1 MAFVSR
7 SERKIE
13 LNQGEINEL
22 GPGQYISPE
31 YVTPIEPAKVPFN
44 TYTYRTTEILKK
56 DVPGPGSYHY
66 DDRYEKIAKMLNY
79 NRGREKVE
87 PLYKYLENN
96 FNKLGPYSLLLDTD
110 GKKAAFGS
118 KEKRFK
124 IDKTVTEVPGPG
136 FYSKNVNLN
145 GSPKPRSKST
155 EKEKENYVR
164 AQKSSPVKKTGSP
177 RRVVTIPAKM
187 QAFGYEMNEKGE
199 LVMNQD
205 PDKNIRYQGVKH
217 DTVGPGSY
225 NVVKSRDWVKN
236 SMDWSRSKNQTVS
249 KSNIST
255 LAHSTD
261 LQDNLLDLNTI
272 SSNVKKSVDS
282 IKLKHGRERI
292 FKQITEN
299 RKKLLNFQ
307 NNVNEPDALV
317 EKFLFSEM
325 PGPGYYFKED
335 YSKAMQRK
343 PEKFQIFGSS
353 SPRFQG
359 PSLAEMEANEI
370 GPGYYN
376 KDNSKYDRMKMDQI
390 KKSVALKYISK
401 NSGSAEKN
409 RIEKEEMMN
418 KLGPGRYEP
427 KLLPKKAVTTVGNF
441 GSLQKRFKNDDS
453 EKEELPG
460 PGSYVNFDKWGSNTE
475 KESKNEIVRKYF
487 TRRQEKS
494 KEPIE
499 IDKFEVPAV
508 GTYEPDK
515 LFTMAHGVSQKSN
528 AYQSVIAPFSSMQ
541 KRFDNNSN
549 KSSENIGPGMY
560 YKEKKPAPV
569 QVFPPFKSGA
579 EKSNHSSQQSPSKPG
594 PGDYN
599 QNSYFDWNKKS
610 FNILYI

>member
-13 LNQGEINEL
+13 LNQGEINQL
-22 GPGQYISPE
+22 GPGQYMSQE
-31 YVTPIEPAKVPFN
+31 FVTAIEPAKVPFN

-66 DDRYEKIAKMLNY
+66 DDRYEKIAKMLNH
-79 NRGREKVE
+79 NRGRETVE

-96 FNKLGPYSLLLDTD
+96 FNKMGPYSILLDTD

-124 IDKTVTEVPGPG
+124 IGKTVTDVPGPG
-136 FYSKNVNLN
+136 FYTKNINLN

-155 EKEKENYVR
+155 EKEKENYYK
-164 AQKSSPVKKTGSP
+164 AQKASIVKQTGSP

-187 QAFGYEMNEKGE
+187 QSFGYEMNEKGE

-225 NVVKSRDWVKN
+225 NVVKSKDWVKN
-236 SMDWSRSKNQTVS
+236 SIDWSKYKNQTVS
-249 KSNIST
+249 RSNIST

-261 LQDNLLDLNTI
+261 LQDTLLDLNSI
-272 SSNVKKSVDS
+272 STNVKKSVES
-282 IKLKHGRERI
+282 IKLKNGRERI

-307 NNVNEPDALV
+307 NPETEADALV
-317 EKFLFSEM
+317 EKFLFNEM
-325 PGPGYYFKED
+325 PGPGYYFKEEV
-335 YSKAMQRK
+335 SKAMMNK
-343 PEKFQIFGSS
+343 PERFQIFGSS
-353 SPRFQG
+353 SPRFHL
-359 PSLAEMEANEI
+359 PSLAEIDANEI
-370 GPGYYN
+370 GPGYYH
-376 KDNSKYDRMKMDQI
+376 KDNSKFEKIKVDRI
-390 KKSVALKYISK
+390 KKGVTLKYISK

-409 RIEKEEMMN
+409 RMEKEEIIN
-418 KLGPGRYEP
+418 KLGPGRYEQ
-427 KLLPKKAVTTVGNF
+427 KIISKKAVTSVGNF

-453 EKEELPG
+453 EKEEMPG
-460 PGSYVNFDKWGSNTE
+460 PGSYVNFEKWGSNYE
-475 KESKNEIVRKYF
+475 KESKNEIVRKYY
-487 TRRQEKS
+487 TRRQERS
-494 KEPIE
+494 KELVEIE
-499 IDKFEVPAV
+499 KFEVPAV
-508 GTYEPDK
+508 GTYEPEK
-515 LFTMAHGVSQKSN
+515 IFTMAHGVSQKSN

-541 KRFDNNSN
+541 KRFDTNLN
-549 KSSENIGPGMY
+549 KSVENIGPGMY
-560 YKEKKPAPV
+560 YKEKKPA
-569 QVFPPFKSGA
+569 QMQIFPPFKSGA
-579 EKSNHSSQQSPSKPG
+579 DRSNHSSLQSPAKPG
-594 PGDYN
+594 PGEYN